1 MDRILKKMN
10 RYYVNWDEIEALV
23 FRLSHKI
30 LTNDLKFKNI
40 HGLQRGGLIPAVML
54 SHQLGIPMAK
64 GDIGPDTLIVDDI
77 CDSGETL
84 DKIVKKYQTLYSYP
98 FNLKTAVLHYKP
110 HTSCFEP
117 TLYAEKWNKDVWL
130 IYPWEKED
138 SKSIQDYKVKVGEAQ

>member
-1 MDRILKKMN
+1 MS
-10 RYYVNWDEIEALV
+10 RYCVDWDEIEALI

-40 HGLQRGGLIPAVML
+40 YGLQRGGLIPAVML

-84 DKIVKKYQTLYSYP
+84 DKLIKKYQTLYSYP
-98 FNLKTAVLHYKP
+98 FNLKTAVLHLSLI
-110 HTSCFEP
+110 HHVLNL
-117 TLYAEKWNKDVWL
+117 LYGLKDGV
-130 IYPWEKED
+130 
-138 SKSIQDYKVKVGEAQ
+138 IQTG